1 MKVGELRDKL
11 KKLKKDELIK
21 VASEFYKLIPRA
33 KRLDYDLEALVTN
46 PTEEQKPKKTD
57 KAKVTLTK
65 LKKEIDTFI
74 EHAEEGYYY
83 QRNSVVPK
91 KKRIGW
97 RFRVKKWYEE
107 LINQKRED
115 KDLPLQIELLKQ
127 LYEVL
132 EEGGDYYFTA
142 EDPFSSVGISEAAF
156 LNGIL
161 ILMEAEGGKVS
172 VAEKGMDLIVTYYDD
187 FFAYEVIDSL
197 ITMMNTPDLKYKVI
211 ESIKKEITE
220 IQNLPPLDTTGP
232 DKYTNSKQMEHRQE
246 LNNILT
252 IVGVE
257 LYLSL
262 FEYDEATAFH
272 QVYYQDKESD
282 KLASILELLE
292 VDKLYPQMKKV
303 LEDAVNNGTKLDNRL
318 LPVFE
323 LLKEGKKLPNSW

>member
-1 MKVGELRDKL
+1 MKIGELRDKL
-11 KKLKKDELIK
+11 NKLEKDELIK

-33 KRLDYDLEALVTN
+33 KKLDYDLEALVNN

-65 LKKEIDTFI
+65 LTKEISTFI
-74 EHAEEGYYY
+74 SHAEEGYYY
-83 QRNSVVPK
+83 QRNAVVPK

-107 LINQKRED
+107 LINQKRKD
-115 KDLPLQIELLKQ
+115 KDLPLQIQLLKQ

-132 EEGGDYYFTA
+132 EEGGDCYFTA

-156 LNGIL
+156 LNGVF
-161 ILMEAEGGKVS
+161 ILMEAEGGKIS
-172 VAEKGMDLIVTYYDD
+172 VAEKGMDLIVTYYDN
-187 FFAYEVIDSL
+187 FFAHDLIDSFVA
-197 ITMMNTPDLKYKVI
+197 MMNTPDLKYKVI
-211 ESIKKEITE
+211 ESIKKEIIE
-220 IQNLPPLDTTGP
+220 LQNLPTLDTTGP

-246 LNNILT
+246 VNNILT

-257 LYLSL
+257 LYLAL
-262 FEYDEATAFH
+262 FEYDEAIAWH
-272 QVYYQDKESD
+272 QAHYQDTESD
-282 KLASILELLE
+282 KLANILELLE
-292 VDKLYPQMKKV
+292 VEKLYPQMKKV

-323 LLKEGKKLPNSW
+323 LLKEGKELPDGW